1 MRVLFD
7 QGTPVPLRNYL
18 PEHKIATAA
27 EMGWSTLSNGEL
39 LDAAE
44 REFDLLVT
52 TDQALRTQQSLSK
65 RKIAILVLPFASW
78 PRLEPNAETIAS
90 RIAQSCA
97 RARMSKLIWSR
108 RSCEQSSA
116 YSGSVSPDPPI
127 AAGKSLSLGN
137 PSLIGRMVSA

>member
-18 PEHKIATAA
+18 PEYKVATAA

-52 TDQALRTQQSLSK
+52 TDQA
-65 RKIAILVLPFASW
+65 FADPTKAVEAQDRDSSFA
-78 PRLEPNAETIAS
+78 LCQLAAAETERRNNRVTSIN
-90 RIAQSCA
+90 
-97 RARMSKLIWSR
+97 RA
-108 RSCEQSSA
+108 
-116 YSGSVSPDPPI
+116 
-127 AAGKSLSLGN
+127 LGRVCRN
-137 PSLIGRMVSA
+137 